1 MWHAT
6 DDILPIIGRKQ
17 TLFEQDLAD
26 HASELSEL
34 VEKSSFL
41 VLGGA
46 GTIGQAV
53 VKEIFRR
60 KPQRLHVVD
69 LSENNLVE
77 LVRDIRSSL
86 GYIDGDFRTTPLDC
100 GSVEFQALLKAEPS
114 YDYILNLSALK
125 HVRSEKDAFTLMRM
139 FCVNV
144 LNTESTL
151 QYAIENGTKKYFGV
165 SSDKAVRSTNAMGA
179 SKRVMELALLRASNQ
194 IPIST
199 ARFANVAFSDGSLPF
214 GFSQRIQKQQPLS
227 APKDVRRY
235 FITAQESGQLCLMS
249 CLLGDNRD
257 LFYPKLTDNFQLTRF
272 DAIATRYLE
281 NLGLEP
287 VICDSEDEARS
298 RVHELAAQK
307 KWPCYFF
314 TSDTTGEKDFEEF
327 YTDADTLDLD
337 RFQGLGVVK
346 NLALEQSS
354 IEALDKFLTRMNTL
368 RQQGSWDRDDLLSAL
383 KATVPDF
390 AHKETHK
397 FLDNRM

>member
-1 MWHAT
+1 MWDAT
-6 DDILPIIGRKQ
+6 DDILPIIGREQ

-26 HASELSEL
+26 NAEALSEL

-53 VKEIFRR
+53 SKEIFRR
-60 KPQRLHVVD
+60 NPKRLHVVD
-69 LSENNLVE
+69 ISENNLVE

-100 GSVEFQALLKAEPS
+100 GSLEFQSMLEGEEP
-114 YDYILNLSALK
+114 YDYVLNLSALK

-139 FCVNV
+139 ICTNV
-144 LNTESTL
+144 LNTETTL
-151 QYAIENGTKKYFGV
+151 RYAIECGATKYFGV

-179 SKRVMELALLRASNQ
+179 TKRVMELSMFRASSE

-214 GFSQRIQKQQPLS
+214 GFSQRINKKQPLS

-235 FITAQESGQLCLMS
+235 FITARESGQLCLMS

-257 LFYPKLTDNFQLTRF
+257 LFYPKLTENFQLTRF
-272 DAIATRYLE
+272 DSIAQRYLE
-281 NLGLEP
+281 QLGYEP
-287 VICDSEDEARS
+287 VICETEDEARA
-298 RVHELAAQK
+298 RVVELAPQK

-314 TSDTTGEKDFEEF
+314 ASDTTGEKDFEEF
-327 YTDADTLDLD
+327 YTDDDTLDLE

-346 NLALEQSS
+346 NPALEPAQ
-354 IEALDKFLTRMNTL
+354 LDAFGEFLTKMKTL
-368 RQQGSWDRDDLLSAL
+368 RTSGAWTRDDLLSAI

-390 AHKETHK
+390 AHKETNK

>member
-6 DDILPIIGRKQ
+6 DDILPIIGREQ

-26 HASELSEL
+26 HADELREL
-34 VEKSSFL
+34 VEQSSFL

-53 VKEIFRR
+53 SKEIFRR
-60 KPQRLHVVD
+60 NPKRLHVVD
-69 LSENNLVE
+69 ISENNLVE

-100 GSVEFQALLKAEPS
+100 GSLEFQALLADEEP
-114 YDYILNLSALK
+114 YDYVLNLSALK
-125 HVRSEKDAFTLMRM
+125 HVRSEKDGFTLMRM
-139 FCVNV
+139 ICVNV

-151 QYAIENGTKKYFGV
+151 RYAIENNATKYFGV

-179 SKRVMELALLRASNQ
+179 SKRVMELAMLRASNEL
-194 IPIST
+194 PIST

-235 FITAQESGQLCLMS
+235 FITARESGELCLMS
-249 CLLGDNRD
+249 CLLGENRD
-257 LFYPKLTDNFQLTRF
+257 LFYPKLTENFQLTRF
-272 DAIATRYLE
+272 DSIAERYLE
-281 NLGLEP
+281 RLGLEP
-287 VICDSEDEARS
+287 VICATEDEARS
-298 RVHELAAQK
+298 RVAELSAQK

-314 TSDTTGEKDFEEF
+314 ESDTTGEKDFEEF
-327 YTDADTLDLD
+327 YTNDDTLDLD

-346 NLALEQSS
+346 NPPLDGASLNALGEFLSK
-354 IEALDKFLTRMNTL
+354 IESL
-368 RQQGSWDRDDLLSAL
+368 RQAGSWSRDELLSAI
-383 KATVPDF
+383 KSTVLDF
-390 AHKETHK
+390 AHKETNK